1 MLLIWFCCQPYKC
14 NKKWVVALN
23 PLPHCGSGSQADG
36 DASCDICKRRLNDPT
51 QYRYCSVACKVEALS
66 SDAEEEGKEV
76 GEPGK
81 RKHRRKGV
89 IVGSSWALQEKS
101 TERFGRFQDSEPDI
115 DILAEKKWGK
125 CMR

>member
-1 MLLIWFCCQPYKC
+1 EELPEITDELQENRSRSRGRGVKLLIFTPYKC

-89 IVGSSWALQEKS
+89 PQRAAL
-101 TERFGRFQDSEPDI
+101 F
-115 DILAEKKWGK
+115 
-125 CMR
+125 